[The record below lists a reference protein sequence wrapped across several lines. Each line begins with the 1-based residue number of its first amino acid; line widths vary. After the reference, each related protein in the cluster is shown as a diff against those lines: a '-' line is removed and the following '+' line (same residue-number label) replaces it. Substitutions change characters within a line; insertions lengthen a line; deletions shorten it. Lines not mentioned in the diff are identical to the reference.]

1 MRFTEFKQPIS
12 ESNDTAEVSSDLN
25 QIQQLVSNDP
35 VKEKHATSYLTKIL
49 QKINQLVSAADK
61 KSITSPITQPN
72 TTPTSNTKPAVAEEI
87 SNSVLPGIITSI
99 NVQMLELS
107 RIPGMEEQIKKLKEY
122 INNLKNQ
129 CKIEYQRGIDD
140 AEKSTQKYFS
150 DIDSYIDPLLTKL
163 GPNNTIKGDVKKQLE
178 SMFSKAVLRNRQLSK
193 EEVISFLDA
202 ANNSHII
209 DMTKLVKQEEG
220 NVLNFVNKKYVK
232 QFNLFKDSLF
242 GYIPGGTGANMG
254 PGEVAL
260 SLLGNPTEKGT
271 IGDLLV
277 GNTMYEIKG
286 NRPGKGGGRM
296 NGKQVQKP
304 TSGMNWIRDFF
315 KETFNKETVYKNE
328 KGKPISMYNWND
340 LGIKNLNDDVTKL
353 VPNINQRDR
362 ILKKFLVGLWSFMIL
377 NHKEIDKFQEIISSS
392 VSEGIIDPVKAK
404 YNILTVLYESYRL
417 SDGEGEGKDKQLNII
432 VLNASTLNFRIIR
445 KASDF
450 SNIQVKGGVN
460 WNDANSS
467 TSPQTH
473 IA

>member
-1 MRFTEFKQPIS
+1 
-12 ESNDTAEVSSDLN
+12 
-25 QIQQLVSNDP
+25 
-35 VKEKHATSYLTKIL
+35 
-49 QKINQLVSAADK
+49 
-61 KSITSPITQPN
+61 
-72 TTPTSNTKPAVAEEI
+72 
-87 SNSVLPGIITSI
+87 
-99 NVQMLELS
+99 
-107 RIPGMEEQIKKLKEY
+107 
-122 INNLKNQ
+122 
-129 CKIEYQRGIDD
+129 
-140 AEKSTQKYFS
+140 
-150 DIDSYIDPLLTKL
+150 
-163 GPNNTIKGDVKKQLE
+163 
-178 SMFSKAVLRNRQLSK
+178 MFSKVVLRNRQLSK

-209 DMTKLVKQEEG
+209 NMTELVKQEEG
-220 NVLNFVNKKYVK
+220 NVLNFVNKKYIE

-260 SLLGNPTEKGT
+260 SLLGNPTKKGT

-315 KETFNKETVYKNE
+315 KKTFNKETVFKNE

-353 VPNINQRDR
+353 VPNIDQRDR
-362 ILKKFLVGLWSFMIL
+362 ILKKFLIGLWSFMIL
-377 NHKEIDKFQEIISSS
+377 NHKEIDNFKKIIESS

-404 YNILTVLYESYRL
+404 YNILSVLYESYRL

-445 KASDF
+445 NASDF
-450 SNIQVKGGVN
+450 SHIQVKGGVN